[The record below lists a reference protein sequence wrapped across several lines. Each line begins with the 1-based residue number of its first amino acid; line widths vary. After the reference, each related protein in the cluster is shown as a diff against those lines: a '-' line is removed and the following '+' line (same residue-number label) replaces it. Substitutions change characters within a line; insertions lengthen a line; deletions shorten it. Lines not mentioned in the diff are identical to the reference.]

1 MLEIKLT
8 LHRMNHRGT
17 TCSTEAEFY
26 YAPVSFVTESRQ
38 KNVNREAWDRSAI
51 ERLGNMVV
59 QCAFRNCRNIRYR
72 GAPQSF
78 HQFPV
83 RDPERT
89 QLWLVAAGLD
99 IKTPARTCT
108 VCWIQQIPHNR
119 LQKQM
124 HR

>member
-17 TCSTEAEFY
+17 TFSAEAEFY
-26 YAPVSFVTESRQ
+26 YAPVSFVTESRH

-72 GAPQSF
+72 WAPQSF

-108 VCWIQQIPHNR
+108 VRWIQQIPHNR